1 MSPMGCTGSLGVIT
15 VVATSIAAGSTRFSA
30 RGGAGPA
37 GYFEATLAPQPI
49 QADRERTVQLSLYSV
64 SSLQSVESPTHAP
77 ATGQCR
83 CLSPILPPAL
93 WFDAVESTGG
103 TTGIFTAMSAP
114 PEKREHILSDELLHS
129 LVGRLEQLKNISS
142 DPAKVDESI
151 GHVKLTLRLRS

>member
-93 WFDAVESTGG
+93 WFDAVEATGRTTTRGDG
-103 TTGIFTAMSAP
+103 T
-114 PEKREHILSDELLHS
+114 LLATRIAARAAVATNRATHYM
-129 LVGRLEQLKNISS
+129 
-142 DPAKVDESI
+142 
-151 GHVKLTLRLRS
+151 